1 MMFQSLKRIMAALCV
16 LCLLLSG
23 CSGNKKEEQTKE
35 SEKVEITENSVYLV
49 PENPTA
55 CMKSAYDELSKAL
68 TSGDEKAE
76 AQALAKLFVSDFFTL
91 SNKEADT
98 DVGGLNYVPSDA
110 YEDMEVYAR
119 FYFYNNYSVIKTDLG
134 EDQLPT
140 VKEVTVNNT
149 EEASVTYDNQNYDG
163 YKISVEITY
172 EDTKAEDLKESAVLS
187 VIKIDDYDYETL
199 KELNSGEL
207 EETPMPKTL
216 MRVIAL
222 S

>member
-1 MMFQSLKRIMAALCV
+1 M
-16 LCLLLSG
+16 
-23 CSGNKKEEQTKE
+23 
-35 SEKVEITENSVYLV
+35 
-49 PENPTA
+49 P
-55 CMKSAYDELSKAL
+55 
-68 TSGDEKAE
+68 
-76 AQALAKLFVSDFFTL
+76 
-91 SNKEADT
+91 SN
-98 DVGGLNYVPSDA
+98 V

-119 FYFYNNYSVIKTDLG
+119 FYFYNNYSAIKTDLG

-149 EEASVTYDNQNYDG
+149 EEASITYDNQNYDG
-163 YKISVEITY
+163 YKVSVEIAY

-199 KELNSGEL
+199 KDLNSGEL
-207 EETPMPKTL
+207 EETPIPKTL